1 MKMDKKGAVL
11 IYCFLV
17 IVVLTIL
24 GVAIFNKSVSERS
37 LAQKYVDSTRA
48 FWLSEAGVNQALS
61 ELRDNYNTASVS
73 ATELG
78 EGGFSASISTSGSNK
93 TVSATGYVPFSG
105 TTVASREIQVEISK
119 DIPDNFYNNAIY
131 AAGELELKGNAYT
144 VTGNVM
150 YGDELDNA
158 HNHVTGTIT
167 HDPSISPLARFNFQ
181 ELRDLSSAQQNVYV
195 VSGKKL
201 VNQATGSSAFP
212 SSFWYNEAA
221 STPNIVYIEGD
232 LSLKGNIGTIGGFYA
247 VVGNVITD
255 PDAEQDATINGNGE
269 VNGAIYTRGEFNIN
283 GGGGNLNVNGGIWS
297 GDEAELNGNV
307 NAVYNQ
313 TYMDAIGALGLVG
326 TAQITSWDDTQ
337 NPYGLD

>member
-1 MKMDKKGAVL
+1 MNKKGAVL

-48 FWLSEAGVNQALS
+48 FWLAEAGVNQALS

-105 TTVASREIQVEISK
+105 TTVANREIQVEISK
-119 DIPDNFYNNAIY
+119 DIPDNFYDNAIY

-144 VTGNVM
+144 VTGNVT

-167 HDPSISPLARFNFQ
+167 HDASISPLARFSFQ

-195 VSGKKL
+195 VSGNHL
-201 VNQATGSSAFP
+201 VNQVTGSSAFP
-212 SSFWYNEAA
+212 SSFWYNQAT
-221 STPNIVYIEGD
+221 STPNIVYVEGD

-247 VVGNVITD
+247 VVGNVLTD
-255 PDAEQDATINGNGE
+255 PDAEQDAAIDGTGT

-297 GDEAELNGNV
+297 GDEAKLNGNV